1 MNQIIDLS
9 DLQWKITN
17 NKRQLQPVR
26 MRKFGPFYGVKDTR
40 GWTKAIPQYVWTTAI
55 FFE

>member
-9 DLQWKITN
+9 DLQREITN
-17 NKRQLQPVR
+17 NKRHLQPVR
-26 MRKFGPFYGVKDTR
+26 MRKFGPFYGVKIRVDGR
-40 GWTKAIPQYVWTTAI
+40 KRLRYVWTTAI